1 MSEFLIF
8 TLTAPLA
15 SFGELAGN
23 SRRGTLHWPG
33 KSAILGLLGAALGIR
48 RDDEAGQK
56 ALAGWQVAVSVLG
69 QGVPLRDYHTVQT
82 VPSAKAHAPNSRRA
96 AFQVAGRDLN
106 TMITQRDYLTD
117 TCFGVALWAAP
128 LPLPLTEVAEALRH
142 PVFTLY
148 QGRKCCPLCAPLAPK
163 IATAQSPIEA
173 LSSIILP
180 VWLNGLN
187 PAKPVLVASD
197 PFAGALANRQTQR
210 WDTPLDRKR
219 WHFSPRLVDIHTTEG
234 NT

>member
-1 MSEFLIF
+1 MSEFLTF
-8 TLTAPLA
+8 TLTAPMA

-48 RDDEAGQK
+48 RDDDAGQK

-69 QGVPLRDYHTVQT
+69 EGVPLRDYHTVQT
-82 VPSAKAHAPNSRRA
+82 VPSANAKAPDSRRA
-96 AFQVAGRDLN
+96 AFEVAGRNLN

-128 LPLPLTEVAEALRH
+128 LPIPLTDMAEALRR

-148 QGRKCCPLCAPLAPK
+148 LGRKCCPLGAPLAPK
-163 IATAQSPIEA
+163 TVTAQNPVEA
-173 LSSIILP
+173 LSSITLP
-180 VWLNGLN
+180 AWLTGLN
-187 PAKPVLVASD
+187 PAEPVLVASD
-197 PFAGALANRQTQR
+197 PFAGALANRQVQR
-210 WDTPLDRKR
+210 WDMPLDRKH
-219 WHFSPRLVDIHTTEG
+219 WHFGPRLVDIHAKVGST
-234 NT
+234 